1 MKRVPVA
8 DAEADLSAYLE
19 ECQREGPIV
28 LTENGRAIAV
38 LLAPRDEEDLERLVL
53 SHTPRFQAVLEQSR
67 QSIEA
72 GNGLSRDEFWQAV
85 EQRAGGKEPTSRG

>member
-8 DAEADLSAYLE
+8 DVEGQLSTYLE

-28 LTENGRAIAV
+28 LTDNGRAIAV
-38 LLAPRDEEDLERLVL
+38 LLAPRDEQDLERLVL
-53 SHTPRFQAVLEQSR
+53 SHSPRFQAVLEQSR

-72 GNGLSRDEFWQAV
+72 GKGLSREEFWQAV
-85 EQRAGGKEPTSRG
+85 EQRGQRKEPTKEP